1 MPQYLKSRTIH
12 IDIICLFVC
21 LFDLM
26 RYVAVNNFSVM
37 LGWFSVFLGR
47 TSIKMHQCVC
57 SRIHWHSDSAGG
69 ESWISILS
77 IPSLTFYHL
86 CPCAPL
92 SSTDFPFSSVIK
104 IAIHWLNLESKHMSW
119 VRLWEPYWGVY
130 SAAPFS
136 PKVCFSEIWNRI
148 SRPQSK
154 N

>member
-26 RYVAVNNFSVM
+26 RYVAVNNFLVM

-47 TSIKMHQCVC
+47 TSIKMHLMCLLKDTLTQWLCRRWVLNN
-57 SRIHWHSDSAGG
+57 
-69 ESWISILS
+69 ILS

-92 SSTDFPFSSVIK
+92 SSTDFPFSSAIK